1 LLLFQVTR
9 LITWIICRLY
19 FRISFHGVENVPR
32 EGPVIL
38 SPNHTSFI
46 DPIWVSIPLN
56 RPMRYMT
63 WDRFIYMPVLGWLIR
78 IYGGFPVKLQSG
90 DRAALREALRQLRA
104 GGPLVIFP
112 EGGRTRTGHI
122 MPFKPGF
129 VRLAIDARVPIVPV
143 TINGAYEAFSP
154 HHRFPRPRKISITYH
169 LPIHLTP
176 PDNAD
181 ELKVYLHQQ
190 SARICQIIA
199 ADLPAP
205 PTVSRIHVEQ

>member
-1 LLLFQVTR
+1 MLLFQITR
-9 LITWIICRLY
+9 LITWIFCRLY

-38 SPNHTSFI
+38 SPNHASFI

-63 WDRFIYMPVLGWLIR
+63 WDRFVYMPVLGWLIR
-78 IYGGFPVKLQSG
+78 IYGGFPIKLQSG

-112 EGGRTRTGHI
+112 EGGRTRTGST

-129 VRLAIDARVPIVPV
+129 IRLALDAQAPIVPV
-143 TINGAYEAFSP
+143 TISGAYAAFSP
-154 HHRFPRPRKISITYH
+154 HHRFPRPRKVSITYH
-169 LPIHLTP
+169 PPIHLTP
-176 PDNAD
+176 PDDAD
-181 ELKVYLHQQ
+181 ELKNYLQQQ
-190 SARICQIIA
+190 SARINQIVA
-199 ADLPAP
+199 AELPASSP
-205 PTVSRIHVEQ
+205 VSRLQVQP